1 MIVEMVGGELGL
13 VVAHGGGERG
23 RQWVWLFGR
32 GVVPAGEASSPEQ
45 AVKPRGAA
53 VSARRMMRRLRK
65 CFMRCLFVSVTRVQK
80 YGFLHKM
87 QKNISKY
94 VQGELNYCA
103 TRVSILMPTRNE
115 GT

>member
-1 MIVEMVGGELGL
+1 MVLL
-13 VVAHGGGERG
+13 KAHGVRECG
-23 RQWVWLFGR
+23 RQRVWLFGL
-32 GVVPAGEASSPEQ
+32 GVVPEGAASSPEQ

-53 VSARRMMRRLRK
+53 ASARRAMRRQRK